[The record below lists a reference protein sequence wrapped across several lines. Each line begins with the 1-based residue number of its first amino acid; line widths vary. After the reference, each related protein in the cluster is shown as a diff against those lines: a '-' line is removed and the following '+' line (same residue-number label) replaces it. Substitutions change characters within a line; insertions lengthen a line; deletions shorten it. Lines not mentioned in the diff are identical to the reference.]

1 MKKVVNL
8 KKKFSTDHMEYLAEA
23 VEFVRSALQKLGIN
37 RKLAQKTELLCEESV
52 VMLAQHAREGAA
64 LQVQIRRFFGDVSV
78 HLYMQGSPYDPYF
91 AMPDGEADADA
102 LQSEEVIRSILLR
115 SHDEKYK
122 YRNKNGVNHVR
133 ILTGQS
139 ERTTNYATYIALAA
153 GLLFGLF
160 AKLVLPQSVTDAIC
174 TYALDPAKTMFM
186 NALKI
191 IIVPVVFF
199 SIVTC
204 FSQFQSLADFG
215 KLGIKIVGM
224 YLLTTVIAV
233 GIGIGIS
240 SLIRPGTWGFA
251 LNGIETTAV
260 SVDTG
265 VETGLLPMIVNIVP
279 SNFLAPFLEAD
290 TLQIIFLAVLCGV
303 AVGMIGQYSAVLKEL
318 FEACNSLFLTIT
330 TLIAKLIPIAVFVSV
345 ALMVVNMGGNSMLHV
360 LSAAGVHVLC
370 IALMLCAYAALILL
384 LGRLNPLTFFKKIQ
398 EGMLTSFTLSSSSA
412 AMPTNL
418 RICTDK
424 LGISPKVANFSIPL
438 GATINMDG
446 TCIYLAVTGLFL
458 ARAYGVEVSG
468 AALLTMAITTVLL
481 SLGAPGVPGAGLV
494 CLGIILETLNVPV
507 EAIGLIIAINPI
519 LDMFDTMSNTTGD
532 MSAALIVAKSEK
544 LLDQAIYRGK

>member
-8 KKKFSTDHMEYLAEA
+8 KKKFSIDHMEYLAEA
-23 VEFVRSALQKLGIN
+23 MEFIRSALQKLGIN
-37 RKLAQKTELLCEESV
+37 QKLVQKTELLCEESI
-52 VMLAQHAREGAA
+52 VMLAQHAREGVA

-78 HLYMQGSPYDPYF
+78 HLHMQGSPYDPYL
-91 AMPDGEADADA
+91 ALPDGEADADT
-102 LQSEEVIRSILLR
+102 LQSEEVIRSVLLR
-115 SHDEKYK
+115 SHNEKYK
-122 YRNKNGVNHVR
+122 YFNKNGVNHVR

-139 ERTTNYATYIALAA
+139 ERVTNYATYIALAA

-160 AKLVLPQSVTDAIC
+160 AKLILPQPVTDAIC

-204 FSQFQSLADFG
+204 FSQVQNLADFG

-233 GIGIGIS
+233 GIGIGVS
-240 SLIRPGTWGFA
+240 FLIRPGTWGFA
-251 LNGIETTAV
+251 LSGIETTAV
-260 SVDTG
+260 SLNTDM
-265 VETGLLPMIVNIVP
+265 ETGLLPMIVNIVP

-330 TLIAKLIPIAVFVSV
+330 TMIAKLIPIAVFVSV
-345 ALMVVNMGGNSMLHV
+345 ALMVVDMGGSSMLHV
-360 LSAAGVHVLC
+360 VGAAGVQVLC
-370 IALMLCAYAALILL
+370 VVLMLGAYATLVLL

-418 RICTDK
+418 RVCTDK

-446 TCIYLAVTGLFL
+446 TCIYLTVIGLFL

-468 AALLTMAITTVLL
+468 SMLLTMAITTVLL

-494 CLGIILETLNVPV
+494 CLGIILKALNVPV
-507 EAIGLIIAINPI
+507 EAVGLVIAINPI
-519 LDMFDTMSNTTGD
+519 LDMFDTMSHTTGD
-532 MSAALIVAKSEK
+532 MAAALIVAKSEK
-544 LLDQAIYRGK
+544 LLDGAKYRET